1 MVLQGTVS
9 RFVVRGVDRRK
20 DSAPNERF
28 KCQWDRSQCASPA
41 FSSPS
46 ELFDHLLEHILAI
59 ETPEFPCLWS
69 SCSQTPVA
77 KHELRLHLL
86 THLSSPEPQQKHP
99 SQSDTI
105 TLPAA
110 GSPYPTNSPTNRQP
124 PPPRSTVITYERP
137 TVDPPSTSLTALL
150 IIRILF
156 RTSFA
161 STEVAPRVDD
171 DHFGFPGVV
180 EDTGDIEAD
189 TGALSASDRE
199 GERRGRK
206 AFVGV
211 RRLLEGVRI
220 RDEVLMSWV
229 TEMVD
234 V

>member
-86 THLSSPEPQQKHP
+86 THLS
-99 SQSDTI
+99 
-105 TLPAA
+105 AA